1 MGTTDKDQLSWSR
14 HCKREGQTINKETQ
28 HRMSDRIGVM
38 KQEKKTP
45 SEGLKSDSTCILVGA
60 VS

>member
-1 MGTTDKDQLSWSR
+1 
-14 HCKREGQTINKETQ
+14 
-28 HRMSDRIGVM
+28 MSDRIGVM